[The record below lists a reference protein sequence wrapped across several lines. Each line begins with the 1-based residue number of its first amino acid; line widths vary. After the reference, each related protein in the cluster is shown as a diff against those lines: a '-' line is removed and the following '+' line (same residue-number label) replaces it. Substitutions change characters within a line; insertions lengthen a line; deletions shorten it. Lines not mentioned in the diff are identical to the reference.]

1 MRSSLSIPSVVL
13 LLGAMDI
20 VIIRVVRSRIRQ
32 NNDTTSSDEETDDLQ
47 QILVDRRQ
55 YHDLSDS
62 PAPTSIWLVHLQER
76 SNIVQVL
83 AVFLAFLLKSGAS
96 QELYQAK
103 NSTPSVKSYQYLV
116 AVPVFIQYSYV

>member
-55 YHDLSDS
+55 YHDSSDP

-96 QELYQAK
+96 QGLY
-103 NSTPSVKSYQYLV
+103 
-116 AVPVFIQYSYV
+116 